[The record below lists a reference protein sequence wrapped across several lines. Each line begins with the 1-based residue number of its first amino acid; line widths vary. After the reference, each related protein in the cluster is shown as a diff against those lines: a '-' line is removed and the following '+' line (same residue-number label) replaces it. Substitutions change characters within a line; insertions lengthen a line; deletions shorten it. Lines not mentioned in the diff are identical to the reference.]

1 VLQYNVTHGTLTLN
15 ANGSF
20 AYTPT
25 GEFEGID
32 TFTYFA
38 NDGTVNSQN
47 PATVTIDVGNQKPVA
62 NNDAYSVDKNGALN
76 IAAPGVLG
84 NDTDLDGNPLT
95 AVLHN
100 NVTHGTLTLNAN
112 GSFVYTPT
120 LDFEGVDTFT
130 YFAKD
135 GTANSQNPATVT
147 INVGGRGPATG
158 QVPPGQMVR
167 RGLSG
172 PIEKVVGTVEAPDML
187 FLLIRTNFGLVK
199 VYVPDNLVPAEGF
212 AVGQRVAVKL
222 APDNIKVDH
231 EGASVQQGQEEP
243 YRVAVAEVAVAEQ
256 VKIVPV
262 QASRSHTY
270 GAEEITVVQDSGSG
284 KQIKGLVQRNSI
296 LTRLEALIDEADDTG
311 NDALEE
317 RLQQRLE
324 KQEQQKG
331 KAQQH
336 SANSSDNNDDE
347 GQNQGQGKGQG
358 AGGGNGKNK

>member
-1 VLQYNVTHGTLTLN
+1 VAKN
-15 ANGSF
+15 
-20 AYTPT
+20 
-25 GEFEGID
+25 D
-32 TFTYFA
+32 T
-38 NDGTVNSQN
+38 
-47 PATVTIDVGNQKPVA
+47 
-62 NNDAYSVDKNGALN
+62 YSVNKNVALV
-76 IAAPGVLG
+76 IAAPGVLS
-84 NDTDLDGNPLT
+84 NDTDIDGNLTT
-95 AVLHN
+95 AVLQY

-135 GTANSQNPATVT
+135 GTVNSQNSATVT
-147 INVGGRGPATG
+147 INVGVKGPSTG

-243 YRVAVAEVAVAEQ
+243 YRVAVAEQ

-311 NDALEE
+311 NEALEE

>member
-1 VLQYNVTHGTLTLN
+1 
-15 ANGSF
+15 
-20 AYTPT
+20 
-25 GEFEGID
+25 
-32 TFTYFA
+32 
-38 NDGTVNSQN
+38 
-47 PATVTIDVGNQKPVA
+47 
-62 NNDAYSVDKNGALN
+62 
-76 IAAPGVLG
+76 
-84 NDTDLDGNPLT
+84 
-95 AVLHN
+95 
-100 NVTHGTLTLNAN
+100 
-112 GSFVYTPT
+112 
-120 LDFEGVDTFT
+120 
-130 YFAKD
+130 
-135 GTANSQNPATVT
+135 
-147 INVGGRGPATG
+147 
-158 QVPPGQMVR
+158 
-167 RGLSG
+167 
-172 PIEKVVGTVEAPDML
+172 ML

-243 YRVAVAEVAVAEQ
+243 YRVAVAEQ

-311 NDALEE
+311 NEALEE